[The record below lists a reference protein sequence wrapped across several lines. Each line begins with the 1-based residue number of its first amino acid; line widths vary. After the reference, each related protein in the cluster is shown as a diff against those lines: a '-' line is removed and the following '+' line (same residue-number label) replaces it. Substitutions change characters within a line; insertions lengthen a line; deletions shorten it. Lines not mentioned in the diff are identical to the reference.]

1 MIKASNYAQLSYYK
15 NNIISYIYVTF
26 IPLVSRFRL
35 LFYTKSMNVR
45 CWFIEWHCYICVIA
59 LKYLNKKMG
68 NMAKASH
75 LHTYNVFI
83 RQLEGLEIDQINN
96 LTFIR
101 QRRHIRHHLLY
112 EKTRVTRRS
121 FFTWNSKKCVNY
133 GNWKYSATGHHVLQS
148 SKFMSIHFKEWKV
161 MKFYVF
167 FSRVRRMSNKPEE
180 RFVQNDWDK
189 SINRSY
195 NPCPMK
201 SSDLFGSVWLKHVTY
216 NVHYMYFNHNFF
228 C

>member
-1 MIKASNYAQLSYYK
+1 MCDSFDYKIIFKITDDIRIWFFLMIKASNYAQLSYYK
-15 NNIISYIYVTF
+15 NNIILYIYVTMLKLAKSHVYMYVIFCIFTSNMFSLPIF
-26 IPLVSRFRL
+26 ILHNA
-35 LFYTKSMNVR
+35 MNVR
-45 CWFIEWHCYICVIA
+45 CWFIEWHCYKCYKICVIT

-75 LHTYNVFI
+75 LHMYNVFI

-112 EKTRVTRRS
+112 DKTRS
-121 FFTWNSKKCVNY
+121 IFTKCVNY

-148 SKFMSIHFKEWKV
+148 SKFTSIHFKEWKV

-167 FSRVRRMSNKPEE
+167 FSRSK
-180 RFVQNDWDK
+180 
-189 SINRSY
+189 
-195 NPCPMK
+195 
-201 SSDLFGSVWLKHVTY
+201 TY
-216 NVHYMYFNHNFF
+216 V
-228 C
+228 